1 MKRRSRGTS
10 FYLILMIGILL
21 LTVYMSN
28 QTREP
33 TVTLFEVEEYIEN
46 GDVETVLLDGT
57 SLQLTLTEKAVDA
70 GKPAQIKKAIPAT
83 AVDMYLE
90 KFLLAAEDGKI
101 EGFDYNQPTDVGG
114 IINMVFL
121 VLLMVSIGA
130 FIYVSYSRQSGDG
143 KSAMSFGK
151 SRAKLSDPNKIK
163 VNFDDVAGAEEE
175 KAELQEVVDFLRNP
189 NKYTELGAKIPK
201 GILLVGAPGTG
212 KTLLAK
218 AVAGEAKVPFFS
230 ISGSDFVE
238 MFVGVGASRVRD
250 LFNNAKKQAPC
261 IVFIDEIDAVG
272 RQRGAGLGGGHDER
286 EQTLNQLLVEMDGFG
301 PNEGVIVLAAT
312 NRPDI
317 LDSALLRPGRF
328 DRQIMIMRP
337 DIRGREEILQVH
349 ARDKPL
355 ADDVDLAEIA
365 RITSGF
371 TGADLANLLNE
382 GALLAARKKQTEIT
396 YDNLS
401 EAVFKVM
408 VGPEKKSRLV
418 SERERRSTAFHEAG
432 HAIVLRAVSETDRV
446 ERVSIIPAGA
456 AGGYTAWRPN
466 EDLYFKTRT
475 QLLGEIKTALGGRAA
490 EMIIFDEMSTGAGQD
505 LKQCNAIARQ
515 MVTKYGMSK
524 RLGNVIVND
533 DSEVFLGRDYG
544 HTQSHSESL
553 QSVIDEEVARILEES
568 YNETVAILEK
578 NRLLL
583 DKLSEALLEK
593 EKVDAEEFEEI
604 YKQYAV
610 DYKPPPGDEVVEH
623 EHTFSPEEMKESKPV
638 VEDGAVEDR
647 KRGETK
653 INDSA
658 WLFAS
663 Y

>member
-10 FYLILMIGILL
+10 FYLILMVGILL

-28 QTREP
+28 KTREP
-33 TVTLFEVEEYIEN
+33 AVTLFEVEQYIEN
-46 GDVETVLLDGT
+46 GDVESILLDGT
-57 SLQLTLTEKAVDA
+57 TLKLTMTEAAVAD
-70 GKPAQIKKAIPAT
+70 GKPAQIEKAIPAT
-83 AVDMYLE
+83 ALDLYLE
-90 KFLLAAEDGKI
+90 KFLAAAQDGKI
-101 EGFDYNQPTDVGG
+101 ETFDYNQPTDVGG
-114 IINMVFL
+114 IINLVFL

-143 KSAMSFGK
+143 KSAMSFGR
-151 SRAKLSDPNKIK
+151 SRAKLNDPGKNK
-163 VNFDDVAGAEEE
+163 VTFEDVAGAEEE
-175 KAELQEVVDFLRNP
+175 KAELQEVVDFLRSP
-189 NKYTELGAKIPK
+189 KKYTELGAKIPT

-212 KTLLAK
+212 KTLLAR

-250 LFNNAKKQAPC
+250 LFNNAKKQAPS

-317 LDSALLRPGRF
+317 LDQALLRPGRF

-337 DIRGREEILQVH
+337 DIKGREAILQVH
-349 ARDKPL
+349 AREKPL
-355 ADDVDLAEIA
+355 ADDVDLSEIA

-382 GALLAARKKQTEIT
+382 GALLAARKKQSVIT
-396 YDNLS
+396 YDDIS

-408 VGPEKKSRLV
+408 VGPEKKSRV
-418 SERERRSTAFHEAG
+418 VNERERRSTAYHEAG

-466 EDLYFKTRT
+466 EDLYFKTRR
-475 QLLGEIKTALGGRAA
+475 QLTGEIMTGLGGRAA
-490 EMIIFDEMSTGAGQD
+490 EMLVYNEMSTGAGQD
-505 LKQCNAIARQ
+505 LKQCNAIARN
-515 MVTKYGMSK
+515 MVTKYGMSE
-524 RLGNVIVND
+524 RLGNVIIGD
-533 DSEVFLGRDYG
+533 DDEVFLGRDYG
-544 HTQSHSESL
+544 HTRSHSESL

-568 YNETVAILEK
+568 YNKTIALLEK
-578 NRLLL
+578 NRVLL
-583 DKLSEALLEK
+583 DELCEALLEK
-593 EKVDAEEFEEI
+593 EKIDSEEFEDI
-604 YKQYAV
+604 YKRYAV
-610 DYKPPPGDEVVEH
+610 DYKPPPGDKEVEQEH
-623 EHTFSPEEMKESKPV
+623 IFSPEEMANTEAKIE
-638 VEDGAVEDR
+638 GG
-647 KRGETK
+647 RGVDNETGTSTLSY
-653 INDSA
+653 SA

-663 Y
+663 N

>member
-10 FYLILMIGILL
+10 FYLILMVGILL

-33 TVTLFEVEEYIEN
+33 AVTLFEVEEYIEN
-46 GDVETVLLDGT
+46 GDVESILLDGT
-57 SLQLTLTEKAVDA
+57 TLKLTMTEAAVAD
-70 GKPAQIKKAIPAT
+70 GKPAQIEKAIPAT
-83 AVDMYLE
+83 ALDMYLE
-90 KFLLAAEDGKI
+90 KFLAAAQDGKI
-101 EGFDYNQPTDVGG
+101 ESFDYNQPTDVGG
-114 IINMVFL
+114 IINLVFL

-143 KSAMSFGK
+143 KSAMSFGR
-151 SRAKLSDPNKIK
+151 SRAKLNDPGKNK
-163 VNFDDVAGAEEE
+163 VTFEDVAGAEEE

-189 NKYTELGAKIPK
+189 KKYTELGAKIPR

-212 KTLLAK
+212 KTLLAR

-250 LFNNAKKQAPC
+250 LFNNAKKQAPS

-317 LDSALLRPGRF
+317 LDQALLRPGRF

-337 DIRGREEILQVH
+337 DIKGREAILQVH
-349 ARDKPL
+349 AREKPL
-355 ADDVDLAEIA
+355 ADDVDLSEIA

-382 GALLAARKKQTEIT
+382 GALMAARKKQSVIT
-396 YDNLS
+396 YDDIS

-408 VGPEKKSRLV
+408 VGPEKKSRVV
-418 SERERRSTAFHEAG
+418 SERERKSTAYHEAG
-432 HAIVLRAVSETDRV
+432 HAIILRAVSETDRV

-466 EDLYFKTRT
+466 EDLYFKTRR
-475 QLLGEIKTALGGRAA
+475 QLIGEIMTGLGGRAA
-490 EMIIFDEMSTGAGQD
+490 EMLVYNEMSTGAGQD
-505 LKQCNAIARQ
+505 LKQCNAIARN
-515 MVTKYGMSK
+515 MVTKYGMSE
-524 RLGNVIVND
+524 RLGNVIIGD
-533 DSEVFLGRDYG
+533 DDEVFLGRDYG
-544 HTQSHSESL
+544 HTRSHSESL

-568 YNETVAILEK
+568 YNKTIALLEK
-578 NRLLL
+578 NRVLL
-583 DKLSEALLEK
+583 DELCEALLEK
-593 EKVDAEEFEEI
+593 EKIDSEEFEDI
-604 YKQYAV
+604 YKRYAV
-610 DYKPPPGDEVVEH
+610 DYKPPPGDKEVEQEH
-623 EHTFSPEEMKESKPV
+623 IFSPEEMANTEAKIE
-638 VEDGAVEDR
+638 GG
-647 KRGETK
+647 RGTDNETGTSTLSS
-653 INDSA
+653 SA

-663 Y
+663 N

>member
-1 MKRRSRGTS
+1 
-10 FYLILMIGILL
+10 
-21 LTVYMSN
+21 MSN

-33 TVTLFEVEEYIEN
+33 AVTLFEVEEYIEN
-46 GDVETVLLDGT
+46 GDVESILLDGT
-57 SLQLTLTEKAVDA
+57 TLKLTMTEAAVAD
-70 GKPAQIKKAIPAT
+70 GKPAQIEKAIPAT
-83 AVDMYLE
+83 ALDMYLE
-90 KFLLAAEDGKI
+90 KFLAAAQDGKI
-101 EGFDYNQPTDVGG
+101 ESFDYNQPTDVGG
-114 IINMVFL
+114 IINLVFL

-143 KSAMSFGK
+143 KSAMSFGR
-151 SRAKLSDPNKIK
+151 SRAKLNDPGKNK
-163 VNFDDVAGAEEE
+163 VTFEDVAGAEEE

-189 NKYTELGAKIPK
+189 KKYTELGAKIPR

-212 KTLLAK
+212 KTLLAR

-250 LFNNAKKQAPC
+250 LFNNAKKQAPS

-317 LDSALLRPGRF
+317 LDQALLRPGRF

-337 DIRGREEILQVH
+337 DIKGREAILQVH
-349 ARDKPL
+349 AREKPL
-355 ADDVDLAEIA
+355 ADDVDLSEIA

-382 GALLAARKKQTEIT
+382 GALMAARKKQSVIT
-396 YDNLS
+396 YDDIS

-408 VGPEKKSRLV
+408 VGPEKKSRVV
-418 SERERRSTAFHEAG
+418 SERERKSTAYHEAG
-432 HAIVLRAVSETDRV
+432 HAIILRAVSETDRV

-466 EDLYFKTRT
+466 EDLYFKTRR
-475 QLLGEIKTALGGRAA
+475 QLIGEIMTGLGGRAA
-490 EMIIFDEMSTGAGQD
+490 EMLVYNEMSTGAGQD
-505 LKQCNAIARQ
+505 LKQCNAIARN
-515 MVTKYGMSK
+515 MVTKYGMSE
-524 RLGNVIVND
+524 RLGNVIIGD
-533 DSEVFLGRDYG
+533 DDEVFLGRDYG
-544 HTQSHSESL
+544 HTRSHSESL

-568 YNETVAILEK
+568 YNKTIALLEK
-578 NRLLL
+578 NRVLL
-583 DKLSEALLEK
+583 DELCEALLEK
-593 EKVDAEEFEEI
+593 EKIDSEEFEDI
-604 YKQYAV
+604 YKRYAV
-610 DYKPPPGDEVVEH
+610 DYKPPPGDKEVEQEH
-623 EHTFSPEEMKESKPV
+623 IFSPEEMASTEAKI
-638 VEDGAVEDR
+638 EDG
-647 KRGETK
+647 RGTDNETGTSTLSS
-653 INDSA
+653 SA

-663 Y
+663 N

>member
-1 MKRRSRGTS
+1 
-10 FYLILMIGILL
+10 
-21 LTVYMSN
+21 MSN

-33 TVTLFEVEEYIEN
+33 AVTLFEVEEYIEN
-46 GDVETVLLDGT
+46 GDVESILLDGT
-57 SLQLTLTEKAVDA
+57 TLKLTLTEAAVAD
-70 GKPAQIKKAIPAT
+70 GKPAQIEKAIPAT
-83 AVDMYLE
+83 ALDMYLE
-90 KFLLAAEDGKI
+90 RFLAAAQDGKI
-101 EGFDYNQPTDVGG
+101 ESFDYNQPTDVGG
-114 IINMVFL
+114 IINLVFL

-143 KSAMSFGK
+143 KSAMSFGR
-151 SRAKLSDPNKIK
+151 SRAKLNDPGKNK
-163 VNFDDVAGAEEE
+163 VTFEDVAGAEEE

-189 NKYTELGAKIPK
+189 KKYTELGAKIPR

-212 KTLLAK
+212 KTLLAR

-250 LFNNAKKQAPC
+250 LFNNAKKQAPS

-317 LDSALLRPGRF
+317 LDQALLRPGRF

-337 DIRGREEILQVH
+337 DIKGREAILQVH
-349 ARDKPL
+349 AREKPL
-355 ADDVDLAEIA
+355 ADDVDLSEIA

-382 GALLAARKKQTEIT
+382 GALMAARKQQSVIT
-396 YDNLS
+396 YDDIS

-408 VGPEKKSRLV
+408 VGPEKKSRVV
-418 SERERRSTAFHEAG
+418 SERERKSTAYHEAG

-466 EDLYFKTRT
+466 EDLYFKTRR
-475 QLLGEIKTALGGRAA
+475 QLTGEIMTGLGGRAA
-490 EMIIFDEMSTGAGQD
+490 EMLVYDEMSTGAGQD
-505 LKQCNAIARQ
+505 LKQCNAIARN
-515 MVTKYGMSK
+515 MVTKYGMSE
-524 RLGNVIVND
+524 RLGNVIIGD
-533 DSEVFLGRDYG
+533 DDEVFLGRDYG
-544 HTQSHSESL
+544 HTRSHSESL

-568 YNETVAILEK
+568 YNKTIALLEK
-578 NRLLL
+578 NRVLL
-583 DKLSEALLEK
+583 DELCEALLEK
-593 EKVDAEEFEEI
+593 EKIDSEEFEDI
-604 YKQYAV
+604 YKRYAV
-610 DYKPPPGDEVVEH
+610 DYKPPPGDKEVEQEH
-623 EHTFSPEEMKESKPV
+623 IFSPEEMANTEAKIE
-638 VEDGAVEDR
+638 GG
-647 KRGETK
+647 RGTDNETGTSTLSY
-653 INDSA
+653 SA

-663 Y
+663 N

>member
-10 FYLILMIGILL
+10 FYLILMVGILL

-28 QTREP
+28 RTREP
-33 TVTLFEVEEYIEN
+33 AVTLFEVEEYIEN
-46 GDVETVLLDGT
+46 GDVESILLDGT
-57 SLQLTLTEKAVDA
+57 TLKLTMTEAAVAD
-70 GKPAQIKKAIPAT
+70 GKPAQIEKAIPAT
-83 AVDMYLE
+83 ALDMYLE
-90 KFLLAAEDGKI
+90 KFLAAAQDGKI
-101 EGFDYNQPTDVGG
+101 ESFDYNQPTDVGG
-114 IINMVFL
+114 IINLVFL

-143 KSAMSFGK
+143 KSAMSFGR
-151 SRAKLSDPNKIK
+151 SRAKLNDPGKNK
-163 VNFDDVAGAEEE
+163 VTFEDVAGAEEE

-189 NKYTELGAKIPK
+189 KKYTELGAKIPR

-212 KTLLAK
+212 KTLLAR

-250 LFNNAKKQAPC
+250 LFNNAKKQAPS

-317 LDSALLRPGRF
+317 LDQALLRPGRF

-337 DIRGREEILQVH
+337 DIKGREAILQVH
-349 ARDKPL
+349 AREKPL
-355 ADDVDLAEIA
+355 ADDVDLSEIA

-382 GALLAARKKQTEIT
+382 GALMAARKKQSVIT
-396 YDNLS
+396 YDDIS

-408 VGPEKKSRLV
+408 VGPEKKSRVV
-418 SERERRSTAFHEAG
+418 SERERKSTAYHEAG
-432 HAIVLRAVSETDRV
+432 HAIILRAVSETDRV

-466 EDLYFKTRT
+466 EDLYFKTRR
-475 QLLGEIKTALGGRAA
+475 QLIGEIMTGLGGRAA
-490 EMIIFDEMSTGAGQD
+490 EMLVYNEMSTGAGQD
-505 LKQCNAIARQ
+505 LKQCNAIARN
-515 MVTKYGMSK
+515 MVTKYGMSE
-524 RLGNVIVND
+524 RLGNVIIGD
-533 DSEVFLGRDYG
+533 DDEVFLGRDYG
-544 HTQSHSESL
+544 HTRSHSESL

-568 YNETVAILEK
+568 YNKTIALLEK
-578 NRLLL
+578 NRVLL
-583 DKLSEALLEK
+583 DELCEALLEK
-593 EKVDAEEFEEI
+593 EKIDSEEFEDI
-604 YKQYAV
+604 YKRYAV
-610 DYKPPPGDEVVEH
+610 DYKPPPGDKEVEQEH
-623 EHTFSPEEMKESKPV
+623 IFSPEEMASTEAKI
-638 VEDGAVEDR
+638 EDG
-647 KRGETK
+647 RGTDNETGTSTLSS
-653 INDSA
+653 SA

-663 Y
+663 N

>member
-10 FYLILMIGILL
+10 FYLILMVGILL

-33 TVTLFEVEEYIEN
+33 AVTLFEVEEYIEN
-46 GDVETVLLDGT
+46 GDVESILLAGT
-57 SLQLTLTEKAVDA
+57 TLKLTLTEAAVAD
-70 GKPAQIKKAIPAT
+70 GKPALIEKAIPAT
-83 AVDMYLE
+83 ALDMYLE
-90 KFLLAAEDGKI
+90 RFLAAAQDGKI
-101 EGFDYNQPTDVGG
+101 ESFDYNQPTDVGG
-114 IINMVFL
+114 IINLVFL
-121 VLLMVSIGA
+121 VLLMVAIGA
-130 FIYVSYSRQSGDG
+130 FIYVSNSRQSGDG
-143 KSAMSFGK
+143 KSAMSFGR
-151 SRAKLSDPNKIK
+151 SRAKLNDPGKNK
-163 VNFDDVAGAEEE
+163 VTFEDVAGAEEE

-189 NKYTELGAKIPK
+189 KKYTELGAKIPR

-212 KTLLAK
+212 KTLLAR

-250 LFNNAKKQAPC
+250 LFNNAKKQAPS

-317 LDSALLRPGRF
+317 LDQALLRPGRF

-337 DIRGREEILQVH
+337 DIKGREAILQVH
-349 ARDKPL
+349 AREKPL
-355 ADDVDLAEIA
+355 ADDVDLSEIA

-382 GALLAARKKQTEIT
+382 GALMAARKKQSVIT
-396 YDNLS
+396 YDDIS

-408 VGPEKKSRLV
+408 VGPEKKSRVV
-418 SERERRSTAFHEAG
+418 SERERKSTAYHEAG

-466 EDLYFKTRT
+466 EDL
-475 QLLGEIKTALGGRAA
+475 
-490 EMIIFDEMSTGAGQD
+490 
-505 LKQCNAIARQ
+505 
-515 MVTKYGMSK
+515 
-524 RLGNVIVND
+524 
-533 DSEVFLGRDYG
+533 
-544 HTQSHSESL
+544 
-553 QSVIDEEVARILEES
+553 
-568 YNETVAILEK
+568 
-578 NRLLL
+578 
-583 DKLSEALLEK
+583 
-593 EKVDAEEFEEI
+593 
-604 YKQYAV
+604 
-610 DYKPPPGDEVVEH
+610 
-623 EHTFSPEEMKESKPV
+623 
-638 VEDGAVEDR
+638 
-647 KRGETK
+647 
-653 INDSA
+653 
-658 WLFAS
+658 
-663 Y
+663 

>member
-10 FYLILMIGILL
+10 FYLILMVGILL

-33 TVTLFEVEEYIEN
+33 AVTLFEVEEYIEN
-46 GDVETVLLDGT
+46 GDVESILLDGT
-57 SLQLTLTEKAVDA
+57 TLKLTMTEAAVAD
-70 GKPAQIKKAIPAT
+70 GKPAQIEKAIPAT
-83 AVDMYLE
+83 ALDMYLE
-90 KFLLAAEDGKI
+90 KFLAAAQDGKI
-101 EGFDYNQPTDVGG
+101 ESFDYNQPTDVGG
-114 IINMVFL
+114 IINLVFL

-143 KSAMSFGK
+143 KSAMSFGR
-151 SRAKLSDPNKIK
+151 SRAKLNDPGKNK
-163 VNFDDVAGAEEE
+163 VTFEDVAGAEEE

-189 NKYTELGAKIPK
+189 KKYTELGAKIPR

-212 KTLLAK
+212 KTLLAR

-250 LFNNAKKQAPC
+250 LFNNAKKQAPS

-317 LDSALLRPGRF
+317 LDQALLRPGRF

-337 DIRGREEILQVH
+337 DIKGREAILQVH
-349 ARDKPL
+349 AREKPL
-355 ADDVDLAEIA
+355 ADDVDLSEIA

-382 GALLAARKKQTEIT
+382 GALMAARKKQSVIT
-396 YDNLS
+396 YDDIS

-408 VGPEKKSRLV
+408 VGPEKKSRVV
-418 SERERRSTAFHEAG
+418 SERERKSTAYHEAG
-432 HAIVLRAVSETDRV
+432 HAIILRAVSETDRV

-466 EDLYFKTRT
+466 EDLYFKTRR
-475 QLLGEIKTALGGRAA
+475 QLIGEIMTGLGGRAA
-490 EMIIFDEMSTGAGQD
+490 EMLVYNEMSTGAGQD
-505 LKQCNAIARQ
+505 LKQCNAIARN
-515 MVTKYGMSK
+515 MVTKYGMSE
-524 RLGNVIVND
+524 RLGNVIIGED
-533 DSEVFLGRDYG
+533 DEVFLGRDYG
-544 HTQSHSESL
+544 HTRSHSESL

-568 YNETVAILEK
+568 YNKTIALLEK
-578 NRLLL
+578 NRVLL
-583 DKLSEALLEK
+583 DELCEALLEK
-593 EKVDAEEFEEI
+593 EKIDSEEFEDI
-604 YKQYAV
+604 YKRYAV
-610 DYKPPPGDEVVEH
+610 DYKPPPGDKEVEQEH
-623 EHTFSPEEMKESKPV
+623 IFSPEEMASTEAKI
-638 VEDGAVEDR
+638 EDG
-647 KRGETK
+647 RGTDNETGTSTLSS
-653 INDSA
+653 SA

-663 Y
+663 N

>member
-10 FYLILMIGILL
+10 FYLILMVGILL

-33 TVTLFEVEEYIEN
+33 AVTLFEVEEYIEN
-46 GDVETVLLDGT
+46 GDVESILLDGT
-57 SLQLTLTEKAVDA
+57 TLKLTMTEAAVAD
-70 GKPAQIKKAIPAT
+70 GKPAQIEKAIPAT
-83 AVDMYLE
+83 ALDMYLE
-90 KFLLAAEDGKI
+90 KFLTAAQDGKI
-101 EGFDYNQPTDVGG
+101 ESFDYNQPTDVGG
-114 IINMVFL
+114 IINLVFL

-143 KSAMSFGK
+143 KSAMSFGR
-151 SRAKLSDPNKIK
+151 SRAKLNDPGKNK
-163 VNFDDVAGAEEE
+163 VTFEDVAGAEEE

-189 NKYTELGAKIPK
+189 KKYTELGAKIPR

-212 KTLLAK
+212 KTLLAR

-250 LFNNAKKQAPC
+250 LFNNAKKQAPS

-317 LDSALLRPGRF
+317 LDQALLRPGRF

-337 DIRGREEILQVH
+337 DIKGREAILQVH
-349 ARDKPL
+349 AREKPL
-355 ADDVDLAEIA
+355 ADDVDLSEIA

-382 GALLAARKKQTEIT
+382 GALMAARKKQSVIT
-396 YDNLS
+396 YDDIS

-408 VGPEKKSRLV
+408 VGPEKKSRVV
-418 SERERRSTAFHEAG
+418 SERERKSTAYHEAG
-432 HAIVLRAVSETDRV
+432 HAIILRAVSETDRV

-466 EDLYFKTRT
+466 EDLYFKTRR
-475 QLLGEIKTALGGRAA
+475 QLIGEIMTGLGGRAA
-490 EMIIFDEMSTGAGQD
+490 EMLVYNEMSTGAGQD
-505 LKQCNAIARQ
+505 LKQCNAIARN
-515 MVTKYGMSK
+515 MVTKYGMSE
-524 RLGNVIVND
+524 RLGNVIIGD
-533 DSEVFLGRDYG
+533 DDEVFLGRDYG
-544 HTQSHSESL
+544 HTRSHSESL

-568 YNETVAILEK
+568 YNKTIALLEK
-578 NRLLL
+578 NRVLL
-583 DKLSEALLEK
+583 DELCEALLEK
-593 EKVDAEEFEEI
+593 EKIDSEEFEDI
-604 YKQYAV
+604 YKRYAV
-610 DYKPPPGDEVVEH
+610 DYKPPPGDKEVEQEH
-623 EHTFSPEEMKESKPV
+623 IFSPEEMASTEAKI
-638 VEDGAVEDR
+638 EDG
-647 KRGETK
+647 RGTDNETGTSTLSS
-653 INDSA
+653 SA

-663 Y
+663 N